1 MEGMDATSVETHQFE
16 EAKRG
21 FEIDQVKAFQR
32 GVAATLRQYEKE
44 LADVQEL
51 LKTTKARAAEL
62 EVAEEAVKRT
72 FVAAG
77 LTKQQMIE
85 EAERD
90 TNALRAAAEKEAA
103 SVRAS
108 AQAEADSVLRA
119 AKAAALKLRD
129 EAEAESAKLRA
140 DAHAEAEEMQIS
152 TEARRREI
160 EKRFGQL
167 RVALASLEDR
177 LRVFADDGIEEIN
190 VTRDLMDL
198 ETKNL
203 DDIEAFQDSAP
214 RTPAKEDRQA
224 ATPVEAV
231 DAALEELEEEPDDA
245 PRSGRDS
252 FYTRREGLKQRLAET
267 EDV

>member
-1 MEGMDATSVETHQFE
+1 MDAASVETHQFE

-21 FEIDQVKAFQR
+21 YEIDQVKAFQR
-32 GVAATLRQYEKE
+32 GVAATLRNYEKE
-44 LADVQEL
+44 LADSQDL
-51 LKTTKARAAEL
+51 LKTTRARAAEL

-90 TNALRAAAEKEAA
+90 SSSMRASAEKEAA
-103 SVRAS
+103 SVRSS
-108 AQAEADSVLRA
+108 AQSEADSVLRA
-119 AKAAALKLRD
+119 AKAAAMKLRD
-129 EAEAESAKLRA
+129 GAEAEATQLR
-140 DAHAEAEEMQIS
+140 DEVHAEAEEMQIS

-167 RVALASLEDR
+167 RVALTSLEDR
-177 LRVFADDGIEEIN
+177 LRVFAGEGLDEIN

-203 DDIEAFQDSAP
+203 KDIAAFQSDAPKKEQEVVASA
-214 RTPAKEDRQA
+214 
-224 ATPVEAV
+224 EAL
-231 DAALEELEEEPDDA
+231 DAALEELDTVDDDDT

>member
-1 MEGMDATSVETHQFE
+1 MDATSVETHQFE

-44 LADVQEL
+44 LADVQGL
-51 LKTTKARAAEL
+51 LQTTKARAAEL

-90 TNALRAAAEKEAA
+90 TAALRAAAEKEAA

-119 AKAAALKLRD
+119 AKAAATKLRD
-129 EAEAESAKLRA
+129 EAEAESARLRSE
-140 DAHAEAEEMQIS
+140 AHDEAEEMQIS

-203 DDIEAFQDSAP
+203 DDIEAFQDDAP
-214 RTPAKEDRQA
+214 KPAEKPV

-231 DAALEELEEEPDDA
+231 DAALEELDEESDDA